1 MKDSIEGIFGL
12 IGLIIGLT
20 LLGYAFPIVTVIG
33 MYLSDIHRSY
43 IIVLALLLIM
53 WFWYFDN
60 REFIQFLGVI
70 LVLLIALF
78 IVVFQSN
85 ERGPQRVRKYLMN
98 SIGYSRYQLTQDIST
113 EINYQD
119 YNTNI
124 KYSANKDLMNEFRNK
139 IDVEKKGIVIMENM
153 MWWKNKNDE
162 KKTALELL
170 EESIGIYRGVTVPR
184 VTWKEA
190 NMYCNASTH
199 ENFND
204 WRLPTRSEL
213 GQYYRSDIKVNFDKS
228 MIFWSSTKSEKDG
241 YDYRGMSFD
250 GKGWSISKNTSE
262 YVLCVREL

>member
-1 MKDSIEGIFGL
+1 MKDLIESIFALAIWLVVVGLVFGIG
-12 IGLIIGLT
+12 
-20 LLGYAFPIVTVIG
+20 AFVFIWAT
-33 MYLSDIHRSY
+33 YLWDIHPSY

-124 KYSANKDLMNEFRNK
+124 KYSANNDLMKEFRNK
-139 IDVEKKGIVIMENM
+139 INVEEKKVSPKLN
-153 MWWKNKNDE
+153 
-162 KKTALELL
+162 T
-170 EESIGIYRGVTVPR
+170 
-184 VTWKEA
+184 
-190 NMYCNASTH
+190 
-199 ENFND
+199 
-204 WRLPTRSEL
+204 PT
-213 GQYYRSDIKVNFDKS
+213 QDK
-228 MIFWSSTKSEKDG
+228 G
-241 YDYRGMSFD
+241 
-250 GKGWSISKNTSE
+250 N
-262 YVLCVREL
+262 